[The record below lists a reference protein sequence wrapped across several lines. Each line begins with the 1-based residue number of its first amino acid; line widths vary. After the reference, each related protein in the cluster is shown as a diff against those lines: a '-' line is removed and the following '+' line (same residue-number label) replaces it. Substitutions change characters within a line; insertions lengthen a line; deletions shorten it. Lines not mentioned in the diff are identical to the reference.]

1 MAFGYLNAFDI
12 LKAATL
18 ALLAALLFS
27 LGSVTRPTSLGAYLS
42 FSAIMLLQG
51 IEMLVPAV
59 SEKTRNPGQRVLL
72 LRLSILLQLLLASI
86 LVTVTDGSGSVYE
99 LVYLLP
105 IISAATKLPGRDVVV
120 VVGSSVLAMIG
131 FIVTGEELNESIM
144 GVRTFQDSVAAMVYF
159 TMAGLL
165 TYFFAKSERDQRLQ
179 YQALAA
185 TLVKTNA
192 KLRETQTQ
200 LTDRL
205 GEVTMMEERVQQVS
219 QMAALGE
226 LAGQLAHEVRNPLG
240 IIRGAAQMLAARVSD
255 PSASRHIHVLLEE
268 ADRLNKAVEGVLR
281 LGTPLRMKLTRFD
294 LGELLEGIVQVSSA
308 SSVPLASSVKLKV
321 PSKPL
326 WVRGDRDLLHQAFT
340 NLVRNALQ
348 AMPAG
353 GTVTITAESAS
364 NEDEDHVVTSIAD
377 TGSGLSEE
385 DVSRLGEPFFSKRPG
400 GVGLGF
406 SLARR
411 VVLEHGGSVTVESI
425 QGKGTTVHIHL
436 PTLRVIN
443 PKPLAVESFN
453 A

>member
-59 SEKTRNPGQRVLL
+59 SEKARNPGQRVLL

-144 GVRTFQDSVAAMVYF
+144 GVRTFQDSVAAVVYF

-185 TLVKTNA
+185 TLAKTNA

-205 GEVTMMEERVQQVS
+205 AEVTMMEERVQQVS

-255 PSASRHIHVLLEE
+255 PSTSRHIHVLLEE

-281 LGTPLRMKLTRFD
+281 LGTPLRMKLTRLD
-294 LGELLEGIVQVSSA
+294 LVELLEGIVQVSSA
-308 SSVPLASSVKLKV
+308 SSVPIASSVKLKV

-353 GTVTITAESAS
+353 GTVTITAVSAS
-364 NEDEDHVVTSIAD
+364 DEDHVVTSIAD

-411 VVLEHGGSVTVESI
+411 VALEHGGSVTVESI
-425 QGKGTTVHIHL
+425 QGKGTTVHIQL